1 MILLILISL
10 LLAYAPQLYVR
21 AVFKRYSTPRDNIL
35 GSGAELVRHLAQ
47 RFEVPVEVKETDA
60 GLDRYDP
67 TAVVIYLSP
76 DNYHGHSLT
85 AVAAATHEFGHAI
98 QFHRQEPTAR
108 MTARYLPMAV
118 TIQRIGL
125 GLLSLPFFAIFMQMP
140 RIGVFAIGLVV
151 VVMLMATF
159 VHAIVLPQEW
169 DASFNKALPILQQ
182 GEYIAEQDLPAVK
195 SILRAAALTYVAH
208 ALSDVFSWWRWGRI
222 LRPF

>member
-1 MILLILISL
+1 
-10 LLAYAPQLYVR
+10 
-21 AVFKRYSTPRDNIL
+21 
-35 GSGAELVRHLAQ
+35 
-47 RFEVPVEVKETDA
+47 
-60 GLDRYDP
+60 
-67 TAVVIYLSP
+67 
-76 DNYHGHSLT
+76 
-85 AVAAATHEFGHAI
+85 
-98 QFHRQEPTAR
+98 